1 MQAFKK
7 YSHGGTHTDFTGP
20 KGDDMSDQ
28 EKAVEGILQSMTL
41 QSDDK
46 KRDQLGIMDL
56 MNIIGARGS
65 NRFNKVNPYE
75 PGTAEYSFFEDPSL
89 KEQFPE
95 EYAKLKISDNP
106 TPKNL
111 IPYRD
116 DDGNLKYK
124 VLKTIDR
131 KGRGRYQDVSQL
143 TIQQIQDATS
153 VELSA
158 NQLKN
163 VEQFLRNPRFKVNVA
178 DYLFNLDEEEPDV
191 KKFKPRI
198 ARNVGRRGI
207 AGGGASTGGAGSR
220 SLRKAQG
227 GGIANWFK
235 GFCDRMSRHPSC
247 R

>member
-28 EKAVEGILQSMTL
+28 EKAVEGILQSMTF
-41 QSDDK
+41 QGDDK
-46 KRDQLGIMDL
+46 KRDQLGIMGL

-106 TPKNL
+106 APKNL

-116 DDGNLKYK
+116 DDGNLRYK
-124 VLKTIDR
+124 ILKTTDR
-131 KGRGRYQDVSQL
+131 KGRGRYQDMSQL
-143 TIQQIQDATS
+143 SLQQIQDATS
-153 VELSA
+153 VELNES
-158 NQLKN
+158 QLKD
-163 VEQFLRNPRFKVNVA
+163 VEQFLQNPRFSVNVA
-178 DYLFNLDEEEPDV
+178 DYLFGLEEEEPDV
-191 KKFKPRI
+191 KKFKPRSGVNI
-198 ARNVGRRGI
+198 NFGGK
-207 AGGGASTGGAGSR
+207 GGGGGKKGAGSR
-220 SLRKAQG
+220 NLRIAQG
-227 GGIANWFK
+227 GGVKNWFK
-235 GFCDRMSRHPSC
+235 GFCSRMKRHPSC